1 MSAALKGPYDLFIK
15 PLSRAFKEVLPAAAL
30 SIGAAAT
37 AFMPAAGI
45 AQTMQAQPAA
55 ANVNVQAT
63 PVAFQ
68 TIDGSTRS
76 IRVVQAGASEASRD
90 KIAIVVW
97 GGNRELQ
104 QQAYNAALDLRD
116 QGIPLAFIVGPSR
129 MPYDNAIM
137 IDIYGKGVPV
147 SDLTV
152 GAQRIAALRP
162 TLSAQGMQAYGRMFP
177 RELAMLSP
185 Q

>member
-1 MSAALKGPYDLFIK
+1 MSALTKNIFRNFAAPV
-15 PLSRAFKEVLPAAAL
+15 VLGL
-30 SIGAAAT
+30 GAAAS
-37 AFMPAAGI
+37 AFVPAASF
-45 AQTMQAQPAA
+45 AQERPVATQPVA
-55 ANVNVQAT
+55 ANANVAVD
-63 PVAFQ
+63 PVVFQ

-129 MPYDNAIM
+129 LPYDNAVM
-137 IDIYGKGVPV
+137 IDIYGRSVPV

-152 GAQRIAALRP
+152 GAERIAELRP
-162 TLSAQGMQAYGRMFP
+162 TLSEQGVQAYGRMFP
-177 RELAMLSP
+177 REVAALDLR
-185 Q
+185 